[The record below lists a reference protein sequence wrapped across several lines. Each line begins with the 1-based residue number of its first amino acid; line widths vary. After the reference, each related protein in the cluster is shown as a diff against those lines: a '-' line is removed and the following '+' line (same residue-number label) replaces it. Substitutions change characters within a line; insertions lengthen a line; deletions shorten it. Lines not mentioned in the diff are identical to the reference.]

1 MWRASQAVDCNM
13 WQRLSHENLAHSSW
27 SNLGHDQI
35 RKIKSKFQASG
46 GMRQIRQA
54 TLAIRKFCQTRC
66 ICCCGFMFK
75 WNNSILQHDNWI
87 RAADVELP
95 WSHTHCRIQRL
106 WVFDY
111 CFTNWPLFGFHSSL
125 RRNNCR
131 ALIFQVF
138 LDQDGVWGHHLE
150 YACKAGYPWRTK
162 FPIFYLETWHLWW
175 YLSVKNCKSMVRA
188 KTIHNKSRLSLLK
201 AVMVH
206 PPALGV

>member
-87 RAADVELP
+87 RAANVELP

-131 ALIFQVF
+131 DLNFQVF
-138 LDQDGVWGHHLE
+138 SGSGWCVMTPSRISIQGKILLGETNFPSFTWKHGIFGGIWVWKIARAWCMRRQFMSNQD
-150 YACKAGYPWRTK
+150 YDYR
-162 FPIFYLETWHLWW
+162 Y
-175 YLSVKNCKSMVRA
+175 
-188 KTIHNKSRLSLLK
+188 SR
-201 AVMVH
+201 
-206 PPALGV
+206 